1 MDEDDMAVLLQ
12 TAISEMQESRKQAE
26 ALMRQN
32 QQLVDQNNQL
42 TDKVMELVA
51 TKQHYRKQAS
61 KVPSVHYKGIET
73 YILRNLKIEWIVKW
87 LNLGYGIVFLLFV
100 VVFTV

>member
-1 MDEDDMAVLLQ
+1 MAEDDMAVLLQ

-32 QQLVDQNNQL
+32 QQLGDQNNQL

-51 TKQHYRKQAS
+51 TKQCCRKQAS
-61 KVPSVHYKGIET
+61 KVQVSVQTNKV
-73 YILRNLKIEWIVKW
+73 LRLISCV
-87 LNLGYGIVFLLFV
+87 
-100 VVFTV
+100 T